1 MKTSEIRDL
10 ADEELRQRLADTR
23 EEAFRLRIQKSVG
36 EVEQPLLARALRR
49 DIAKLLTL
57 MKQRGIN

>member
-36 EVEQPLLARALRR
+36 EVEQPLLARGLRR